1 MHTTAEKTNHST
13 TAVQKKA
20 QQQPTFF
27 RKAGEESFFGTK
39 EQPHF
44 FSTPVQAKLTVS
56 SPDDPQEKEADA
68 VADQVMRMPEPT
80 VMAASNR
87 EEEKVQRKE
96 EEEKVQTKPEGQEE
110 EKKVQP
116 KIETPSIPTISRM
129 AQVTPVSTKYYAKL
143 YRSAEEGPAEDA
155 GTGTVGI
162 TSGYIN
168 CKHTG
173 QYPSDIIQRNGRG
186 PPTGQ
191 IPLEQS
197 LASTK
202 GGGSALPSDTRQF
215 METRFNADFSGVRI
229 HTDATAR
236 SMSSSIHA
244 QAFAHGNDIYFN
256 EGKYAPHTEAGG
268 TLLAHELTHTIQ
280 QGASSTK
287 GNSPNAVAPKL
298 IARKNTIHRSVAGV
312 PEQLTNAVVKAKT
325 VEGKIDA
332 NKPGPDG
339 NRTGWEHL
347 VEIFKTTFG
356 EDKIVSGSGG
366 TSVKGAVAGQDIK
379 KKRTAAGAVVDTT
392 SQTDRNAIPTAKM
405 GERDAMPSW
414 CGIFVFWALNK
425 SGVPMPKWKLGERMI
440 KLEAARPPG
449 VMPLP
454 GDIAY
459 RNAFSHFAIVES
471 VNGGTVTTVNG
482 NTAGEDNLGGQVQTK
497 DHPLAEW
504 TAFFN
509 PLLIMQGNLGSGEGA
524 VEEKPK
530 SFRELRQELFHINRK
545 TEEGPADDKEEP
557 LHRSAETDA
566 DDKQVQTKPQGGPQ
580 AGPELGNLT
589 VNTNGALTAY
599 HGSATPSAQV
609 QAKAQEEEQVAETE
623 TPAASA
629 DTKLHAS
636 LDARPPAGDNSNT
649 NTTINSGIVQAQ
661 AASDELQAKQE
672 EQREEKATAAPV
684 NLQAKACCDGRDNEQ
699 VGQQAER
706 AIAATG
712 TLQAKATDS
721 TNDNSSLTNEGS
733 GTTADSELH
742 DRGPPVV
749 VQRSSNTLQRGWFSD
764 AIDAVGDVVS
774 GAIDLVAEGLEAG
787 KRWVMEN
794 VRDLA
799 MNIPGYLALRVVL
812 ESDPI
817 TGEYVARNGR
827 NFIQAAFDIMP
838 GGRLLHQKLEELG
851 ALDEAAQWIDNRIAD
866 VASLVSGVVSRI
878 ERFIA
883 NLSLDS
889 LASPSQVL
897 EDAGSII
904 YNTIRDII
912 RFAENAATELLAIVK
927 RWLLDHVVS
936 FIKEHTTAY
945 PLLCVILGQDP
956 IKETPVERNGTTI
969 LSAILELGGEEG
981 VQQRTQMQETGTFQ
995 KAAAFIDE
1003 GISVFG
1009 DLLDTVK
1016 NNVGLIWSV
1025 VSIDALMHPID
1036 TFTRI
1041 YETFAAP
1048 VRRVLD
1054 FMRRVGIEI
1063 LRLIK
1068 EVLMVRLSNW
1078 AKTVRGYFLVTVIIG
1093 KDPFT
1098 GAAVPRNVA
1107 NIIHGFMSLMD
1118 GGEEQYQ
1125 QMVESG
1131 AIARTTQ
1138 RINAA
1143 VAKLNMTPA
1152 SIIQL
1157 FIDLWNGFS
1166 LNDLAHPIDAF
1177 QRIIDKFGEP
1187 IGRLIAFIIEI
1198 VKIVVVVILEIMNFP
1213 FALINNIIT
1222 KAMLAFDLIKRDPIG
1237 FLKNLLRA
1245 IKEGFMQFFDNI
1257 LTHLFNGLK
1266 AWFLSEVQAAGI
1278 PIPTDFTVMG
1288 IIKWL
1293 LAVLDVTMEKI
1304 WKKLEDRIG
1313 KPKVDKIKRMVSMA
1327 ERVADAA
1334 GEAYTFIKDVQ
1345 ERGFMA
1351 VMVDK
1356 LKEQLSNVWEMV
1368 LDAVKGFVMDQI
1380 IKKVTTKLLSM
1391 LDPTGIMAVINSAIA
1406 LYKAIQSFIKYLRQM
1421 LEIVNSFVEGTL
1433 QIAQGAT
1440 KKAADFLE
1448 GALARGIPIVI
1459 GFLANQV
1466 GLDLSGRLKEALE
1479 MVREKVD
1486 KGLTWVIDKVV
1497 GLVERLVAFGR
1508 SAVQS
1513 VMDWA
1518 RGILG
1523 LEQPFTTTDGA
1534 GHRVFFRESGDTVK
1548 LMVNPVPAGPYV
1560 DTISNLSV
1568 DASGAG
1574 EVTLTTAINFNLTRN
1589 GATDGTIAMSGKV
1602 QAKDLKENALK
1613 TAHHLD
1619 NLITSRKRIS
1629 TDPAAQAPPA
1639 SGSQAPGASEQTT
1652 DFVTALQ
1659 GLSNLS
1665 RYLFSLEVGGAQ
1677 LKVTEEPTYGGL
1689 VDGFGKSTEVKILT
1703 KNGVPGSTVSVSSDT
1718 YQDLLRRKR
1727 APGSPNT
1734 YYIGGHLLSNEL
1746 HGSGATW
1753 QNITPIANSSNTFM
1767 ESSFESDVKKAVKI
1781 NNKTVAL
1788 KVWADYPL
1796 PKKTN
1801 LQDEIKKDA
1810 NWESNPILL
1819 EKNKII
1825 EAEAK
1830 LPNKIFATCQQL
1842 KDDGTP
1848 ETDATKLDSKI
1859 NFTGREVLDHAKYVT
1874 QTSLNDYFLSN
1885 AAAVAYKSLKDL
1897 KSDATAAVVANEAW
1911 LTFIGKESNKR
1922 SVDNLT
1928 EADRGEL
1935 LRYYTFAAQIKEQ
1948 NKRIE
1953 NLPEMQ
1959 TWASFIRN
1967 WAIYDTSTPEP
1978 TEFSGTRITL
1988 KSNFDDKIKDLKKK
2002 FFDDRKAIV
2011 EDATFDPNE
2020 KWGDFARKQG
2030 LVVRPG
2036 LLENAEIQDFRTNVF
2051 DKQVA
2056 KLKGGAGTP

>member
-1 MHTTAEKTNHST
+1 MFTTAEKTNHST

-27 RKAGEESFFGTK
+27 RKAGEESFFGAK
-39 EQPHF
+39 EQPNF
-44 FSTPVQAKLTVS
+44 FTAPIQAKLTVS

-80 VMAASNR
+80 VMAAADNK
-87 EEEKVQRKE
+87 EEEKVHAKLDADLSAKE
-96 EEEKVQTKPEGQEE
+96 EEEKVHA
-110 EKKVQP
+110 
-116 KIETPSIPTISRM
+116 KIESPSIPTISRM
-129 AQVTPVSTKYYAKL
+129 EQAGAVRTKFYAKL
-143 YRSAEEGPAEDA
+143 YRSAEEGHAEDP

-173 QYPSDIIQRNGRG
+173 QFPSDIIQRNGRG

-197 LASTK
+197 LASSK

-215 METRFNADFSGVRI
+215 MESRFNADFSGVRI
-229 HTDATAR
+229 HTDANAR
-236 SMSSSIHA
+236 SMSGSIHA

-287 GNSPNAVAPKL
+287 GSTPNTVAPK
-298 IARKNTIHRSVAGV
+298 IISRKNTIHRSAAGV
-312 PEQLTNAVVKAKT
+312 PEQLTNAVTKAKT

-356 EDKIVSGSGG
+356 EDKVVSGSGG
-366 TSVKGAVAGQDIK
+366 TSVKGAVAEQDIK

-392 SQTDRNAIPTAKM
+392 SQTHRNAVPTAKM

-440 KLEAARPPG
+440 KPEAARPPG
-449 VMPLP
+449 MMPLP

-459 RNAFSHFAIVES
+459 RNAFSHFAIVDS

-497 DHPLAEW
+497 DHPIADW

-509 PLLIMQGNLGSGEGA
+509 PLLIMQGNLGSGERA
-524 VEEKPK
+524 AEEKPK
-530 SFRELRQELFHINRK
+530 SFRELRQELFNINRK
-545 TEEGPADDKEEP
+545 TEEGSTDDKEETK
-557 LHRSAETDA
+557 LQRKEANDT
-566 DDKQVQTKPQGGPQ
+566 DDKQVQAKTQGEPA
-580 AGPELGNLT
+580 AGPELGSLA
-589 VNTNGALTAY
+589 VSPGGSISAY
-599 HGSATPSAQV
+599 HTNNTPAEQV
-609 QAKAQEEEQVAETE
+609 QAKSQEEEPVAETAE
-623 TPAASA
+623 ASTE
-629 DTKLHAS
+629 TKLHAS
-636 LDARPPAGDNSNT
+636 LDAGPPATDNNNT

-661 AASDELQAKQE
+661 AATDELQAKEEPQE
-672 EQREEKATAAPV
+672 EKTATAPV

-699 VGQQAER
+699 IAQQAEG
-706 AIAATG
+706 AMAATG
-712 TLQAKATDS
+712 TLQPKATDS
-721 TNDNSSLTNEGS
+721 TSDNSSLTNEGS
-733 GTTADSELH
+733 GTAATSEVQ

-764 AIDAVGDVVS
+764 AVDAVGDAVS

-851 ALDEAAQWIDNRIAD
+851 ALDEAAQWIDARIAD
-866 VASLVSGVVSRI
+866 VSSLVSGVVGRI

-889 LASPSQVL
+889 LASPSGVL

-904 YNTIRDII
+904 YETIRDII

-927 RWLLDHVVS
+927 RWLLDQVVG

-969 LSAILELGGEEG
+969 LSAIMELGGEEG
-981 VQQRTQMQETGTFQ
+981 VEQRKQMQETGTFQ

-1003 GISVFG
+1003 GITVFS
-1009 DLLDTVK
+1009 DLIDTVK
-1016 NNVGLIWSV
+1016 NNVALIWSV

-1068 EVLMVRLSNW
+1068 EALMVRLSAW

-1157 FIDLWNGFS
+1157 FIDLWNSFS
-1166 LNDLAHPIDAF
+1166 IHDLAHPIDAF

-1198 VKIVVVVILEIMNFP
+1198 VKIVIVVILEIMNFP

-1293 LAVLDVTMEKI
+1293 LAVLDITMEKI

-1391 LDPTGIMAVINSAIA
+1391 LDPTGIMAVVNSAIA

-1479 MVREKVD
+1479 IVREKVD

-1523 LEQPFTTTDGA
+1523 LEQPFTTVDGA

-1568 DASGAG
+1568 DASGGG

-1589 GATDGTIAMSGKV
+1589 GTTDGTVDMSGKV

-1619 NLITSRKRIS
+1619 NLVTSRKRIS

-1639 SGSQAPGASEQTT
+1639 SGSQAAGASEQTT

-1659 GLSNLS
+1659 GLSALS

-1703 KNGVPGSTVSVSSDT
+1703 KNGVPGSTVGVSSDV
-1718 YQDLLRRKR
+1718 YQDLLKRKR

-1753 QNITPIANSSNTFM
+1753 QNITPIANSSNTYM
-1767 ESSFESDVKKAVKI
+1767 ESSFESDVKKAV
-1781 NNKTVAL
+1781 NLGNKTVAL

-1801 LQDEIKKDA
+1801 LQDDIKKDA
-1810 NWESNPILL
+1810 NWMSNPVLL
-1819 EKNKII
+1819 EKHKII

-1830 LPNKIFATCQQL
+1830 LPSKIFATCKQL

-1848 ETDATKLDSKI
+1848 ETDSTKLDNKI
-1859 NFTGREVLDHAKYVT
+1859 NFTGREVLDHKNYVT
-1874 QTSLNDYFLSN
+1874 QTSLNDYFLSD
-1885 AAAVAYKSLKDL
+1885 AAAVAYKSLTDL
-1897 KSDATAAVVANEAW
+1897 KSDATASVAANELW

-1935 LRYYTFAAQIKEQ
+1935 LRYYTFATQLKEQ

-1953 NLPEMQ
+1953 NLTEMQ

-1978 TEFSGTRITL
+1978 TEFNGTRITL
-1988 KSNFDDKIKDLKKK
+1988 KSNFDDKIKDIKKK
-2002 FFDDRKAIV
+2002 FFEDRKAVV
-2011 EDATFDPNE
+2011 ESATFNHEE
-2020 KWGDFARKQG
+2020 KWGDFARRQG

-2036 LLENAEIQDFRTNVF
+2036 LLENTEIQAFRTNIF

-2056 KLKGGAGTP
+2056 TLRGGTGAS

>member
-1 MHTTAEKTNHST
+1 MHTTAEKTNHSN

-27 RKAGEESFFGTK
+27 RKAGEESFFGAK
-39 EQPHF
+39 EQPNF
-44 FSTPVQAKLTVS
+44 FSAPIQAKLTVS

-68 VADQVMRMPEPT
+68 VADQVMRMPEPSI
-80 VMAASNR
+80 MAAADNR
-87 EEEKVQRKE
+87 DEEKVQKKE
-96 EEEKVQTKPEGQEE
+96 EEEKVQPKPQAEPQAR
-110 EKKVQP
+110 
-116 KIETPSIPTISRM
+116 ITPSIPTISRM
-129 AQVTPVSTKYYAKL
+129 EQEGQVSTKFYAKL
-143 YRSAEEGPAEDA
+143 YRSAEEGHAEDP

-173 QYPSDIIQRNGRG
+173 QFPSDIIQRNGRG

-197 LASTK
+197 LASSK
-202 GGGSALPSDTRQF
+202 GGGSALPGDTRQF

-236 SMSSSIHA
+236 SMSGSIHA

-287 GNSPNAVAPKL
+287 GSTPNTVAPK
-298 IARKNTIHRSVAGV
+298 IISRKNTIHRSAAGV
-312 PEQLTNAVVKAKT
+312 PEQLTNAVAKAKT

-332 NKPGPDG
+332 NKPAADG

-356 EDKIVSGSGG
+356 EDKVVSGSGG
-366 TSVKGAVAGQDIK
+366 TSVKGAVAEQDIK

-392 SQTDRNAIPTAKM
+392 SQTDRNAVPTAKM

-440 KLEAARPPG
+440 KPEAARAPG
-449 VMPLP
+449 TMPLP

-459 RNAFSHFAIVES
+459 RNAFSHFAIVDS

-509 PLLIMQGNLGSGEGA
+509 PLLIMQGNLGSGERA
-524 VEEKPK
+524 AEEKPK
-530 SFRELRQELFHINRK
+530 SFAELRKELFNVNRK
-545 TEEGPADDKEEP
+545 TEEGPADDKEETK
-557 LHRSAETDA
+557 LQRQEATDT
-566 DDKQVQTKPQGGPQ
+566 DDKQVQAKLQ
-580 AGPELGNLT
+580 ARPELGSLAINP
-589 VNTNGALTAY
+589 GGSITAY
-599 HGSATPSAQV
+599 HADAAPTKTIQTKAGAE
-609 QAKAQEEEQVAETE
+609 QAREEEPKAEVE
-623 TPAASA
+623 SPSVGG

-636 LDARPPAGDNSNT
+636 LDAGPPAADNSNA

-661 AASDELQAKQE
+661 AATDELQTKEEEQQE
-672 EQREEKATAAPV
+672 EKTAAAPV
-684 NLQAKACCDGRDNEQ
+684 NLQAKACCDGRDNAQMEQ
-699 VGQQAER
+699 PAES
-706 AIAATG
+706 ATMAAT
-712 TLQAKATDS
+712 TLQAKATES
-721 TNDNSSLTNEGS
+721 ISDNSSLTNEGS
-733 GTTADSELH
+733 GTAAISEVQ

-764 AIDAVGDVVS
+764 AVDAVGDVVS

-851 ALDEAAQWIDNRIAD
+851 ALDEAAQWIDARIAD
-866 VASLVSGVVSRI
+866 VSSLVSGVVSRI

-889 LASPSQVL
+889 LASPSSVL

-912 RFAENAATELLAIVK
+912 SFAENAASELLAIVK
-927 RWLLDHVVS
+927 RWLLDQVVG
-936 FIKEHTTAY
+936 FIQEHTTAY

-969 LSAILELGGEEG
+969 LSAIMELGGEEG
-981 VQQRTQMQETGTFQ
+981 IEQRKQMQETGTFQ

-1003 GISVFG
+1003 GITVFS
-1009 DLLDTVK
+1009 DLIDTVK
-1016 NNVGLIWSV
+1016 NNVALIWSV

-1068 EVLMVRLSNW
+1068 EALMVRLSAW

-1098 GAAVPRNVA
+1098 GAVVPRNVA

-1157 FIDLWNGFS
+1157 FVDLWNSFS
-1166 LNDLAHPIDAF
+1166 IHDLAHPIDAF

-1187 IGRLIAFIIEI
+1187 IGRLIAFVVEI
-1198 VKIVVVVILEIMNFP
+1198 VKIVIVVILEIMNFP
-1213 FALINNIIT
+1213 FALINNIIA

-1313 KPKVDKIKRMVSMA
+1313 KPKVEKIKRMVAMA

-1380 IKKVTTKLLSM
+1380 IKKVTVKLLSM
-1391 LDPTGIMAVINSAIA
+1391 LDPTGIMAVVNSAIA

-1448 GALARGIPIVI
+1448 GALANGIPIVI

-1479 MVREKVD
+1479 IVREKVD

-1523 LEQPFTTTDGA
+1523 LEQPFTTADGA

-1589 GATDGTIAMSGKV
+1589 GTTDGTVDMSGKV

-1619 NLITSRKRIS
+1619 NLVTSRKRIS
-1629 TDPAAQAPPA
+1629 TDPAAQAPTA
-1639 SGSQAPGASEQTT
+1639 GGSQAPGASEQTT

-1659 GLSNLS
+1659 GLSALS
-1665 RYLFSLEVGGAQ
+1665 RYLFSLETGGAQ

-1703 KNGVPGSTVSVSSDT
+1703 KNGVPGSTVGVSSDV
-1718 YQDLLRRKR
+1718 YQDLLKRKR

-1753 QNITPIANSSNTFM
+1753 QNITPIANSSNTYM
-1767 ESSFESDVKKAVKI
+1767 ESSFESDVKKAV
-1781 NNKTVAL
+1781 NLGNKTVAL

-1796 PKKTN
+1796 PKKTG
-1801 LQDEIKKDA
+1801 LQDKIKEDA
-1810 NWESNPILL
+1810 NWKSKPVLL
-1819 EKNKII
+1819 EKYKII

-1830 LPNKIFATCQQL
+1830 LPSKIFATCKQL

-1848 ETDATKLDSKI
+1848 ETEASKLDSKI
-1859 NFTGREVLDHAKYVT
+1859 NFTGREVLDHKNYVT
-1874 QTSLNDYFLSN
+1874 QTSLNDYFLSD
-1885 AAAVAYKSLKDL
+1885 AAAVAYKSLTDL
-1897 KSDATAAVVANEAW
+1897 KSDATAAVAAKELW

-1922 SVDNLT
+1922 SVDNLP
-1928 EADRGEL
+1928 EAERAEL
-1935 LRYYTFAAQIKEQ
+1935 LRYYTFVAQLKEQ
-1948 NKRIE
+1948 NERIE

-1959 TWASFIRN
+1959 TWASFIKN
-1967 WAIYDTSTPEP
+1967 WAIYDASTAEP
-1978 TEFSGTRITL
+1978 TEFSGARGILKNDFDKKIIDLRIQ
-1988 KSNFDDKIKDLKKK
+1988 
-2002 FFDDRKAIV
+2002 FFAARKALV
-2011 EDATFDPNE
+2011 ESAAFNPNV
-2020 KWGDFARKQG
+2020 KWGDFARANG
-2030 LVVRPG
+2030 LVPRPG
-2036 LLENAEIQDFRTNVF
+2036 VLEYPDIQDFKTNVF
-2051 DKQVA
+2051 DKQVN
-2056 KLKGGAGTP
+2056 KLRGGTGTP

>member
-1 MHTTAEKTNHST
+1 MTLLYMHTTAEKTNHSN

-27 RKAGEESFFGTK
+27 RKAGEESFFGAK
-39 EQPHF
+39 EQPNF
-44 FSTPVQAKLTVS
+44 FSAPIQAKLTVS

-68 VADQVMRMPEPT
+68 VADQVMRMPEPSI
-80 VMAASNR
+80 MAAADNKD
-87 EEEKVQRKE
+87 EEKVQKKE
-96 EEEKVQTKPEGQEE
+96 EEEKVQPKPQAEPQAR
-110 EKKVQP
+110 
-116 KIETPSIPTISRM
+116 ITPSIPTISRM
-129 AQVTPVSTKYYAKL
+129 EQEGQVSTKFYAKL
-143 YRSAEEGPAEDA
+143 YRSAEEGHAEDP

-173 QYPSDIIQRNGRG
+173 QFPSDIIQRNGRG

-197 LASTK
+197 LASSK
-202 GGGSALPSDTRQF
+202 GGGSALPGDTRQF

-236 SMSSSIHA
+236 SMSGSIHA

-287 GNSPNAVAPKL
+287 GSTPNTVAPK
-298 IARKNTIHRSVAGV
+298 IISRKNTIHRSAAGV
-312 PEQLTNAVVKAKT
+312 PEQLTNAVAKAKT

-356 EDKIVSGSGG
+356 EDKVVSGSGG
-366 TSVKGAVAGQDIK
+366 TSVKGAVAEQDIK

-392 SQTDRNAIPTAKM
+392 SQTDRNAVPTAKM

-440 KLEAARPPG
+440 KPEAARAPG
-449 VMPLP
+449 TMPLP

-459 RNAFSHFAIVES
+459 RNAFSHFAIVDS

-509 PLLIMQGNLGSGEGA
+509 PLLIMQGNLGSGERA
-524 VEEKPK
+524 AEEKPK
-530 SFRELRQELFHINRK
+530 SFAELRKELFNVNRK
-545 TEEGPADDKEEP
+545 TEEGPTDDKEETK
-557 LHRSAETDA
+557 LQRKEATDI
-566 DDKQVQTKPQGGPQ
+566 DDKQVQAK
-580 AGPELGNLT
+580 PELGSLAINP
-589 VNTNGALTAY
+589 GGSITAY
-599 HGSATPSAQV
+599 HADAAPTKPI
-609 QAKAQEEEQVAETE
+609 QAKAGADQVREEEPKAEVE
-623 TPAASA
+623 SPSVGG

-636 LDARPPAGDNSNT
+636 FDAGPPAADNSNANT
-649 NTTINSGIVQAQ
+649 NINSGIVQAQ
-661 AASDELQAKQE
+661 AATDELQTKEEEQQE
-672 EQREEKATAAPV
+672 EKTATAPV
-684 NLQAKACCDGRDNEQ
+684 NLQAKACCDGRDNAQMEQ
-699 VGQQAER
+699 PAESPTM
-706 AIAATG
+706 AAT
-712 TLQAKATDS
+712 TLQAKATES
-721 TNDNSSLTNEGS
+721 TTDNSSLTNEGS
-733 GTTADSELH
+733 GTAAISEVQ

-764 AIDAVGDVVS
+764 AVDAVGDVVS

-817 TGEYVARNGR
+817 TGEYVPRNGR

-851 ALDEAAQWIDNRIAD
+851 ALDEAAQWIDARIAD
-866 VASLVSGVVSRI
+866 VSSLVSGVVSRI

-889 LASPSQVL
+889 LASPSSVL

-912 RFAENAATELLAIVK
+912 SFAENAASELLAIVK
-927 RWLLDHVVS
+927 RWLLDQVVG

-969 LSAILELGGEEG
+969 LSAIMELGGEEG
-981 VQQRTQMQETGTFQ
+981 IEQRKQMQETGTFQ

-1003 GISVFG
+1003 GITVFS
-1009 DLLDTVK
+1009 DLIDAVK
-1016 NNVGLIWSV
+1016 NNVALIWSV

-1068 EVLMVRLSNW
+1068 EALMVRLSAW

-1098 GAAVPRNVA
+1098 GAVVPRNVA

-1157 FIDLWNGFS
+1157 FVDLWNSFS
-1166 LNDLAHPIDAF
+1166 IHDLAHPIDAF

-1187 IGRLIAFIIEI
+1187 IGRLIAFVVEI
-1198 VKIVVVVILEIMNFP
+1198 VKIVIVVILEIMNFP
-1213 FALINNIIT
+1213 FALINNIIA

-1313 KPKVDKIKRMVSMA
+1313 KPKVEKIKRMVAMA
-1327 ERVADAA
+1327 ERVAGAA

-1380 IKKVTTKLLSM
+1380 IKKVTVKLLSM
-1391 LDPTGIMAVINSAIA
+1391 LDPTGIMAVVNSAIA

-1448 GALARGIPIVI
+1448 GALANGIPIVI

-1479 MVREKVD
+1479 IVREKVD

-1497 GLVERLVAFGR
+1497 GLVEKLVTMGR
-1508 SAVQS
+1508 EAIESLMNWLGLRNDFKSKDGGDHHIFFSGSEENATMMMASNDPRPVAVHLENKKATDPNAAAAYDYFITTVKVDEKDVEDKGKAYKTLSDKTQKRAARYAHQQAVQKLRNTMKDFADKLAL
-1513 VMDWA
+1513 VTFDA
-1518 RGILG
+1518 ANADLNTR
-1523 LEQPFTTTDGA
+1523 
-1534 GHRVFFRESGDTVK
+1534 TV
-1548 LMVNPVPAGPYV
+1548 VH
-1560 DTISNLSV
+1560 
-1568 DASGAG
+1568 
-1574 EVTLTTAINFNLTRN
+1574 
-1589 GATDGTIAMSGKV
+1589 
-1602 QAKDLKENALK
+1602 K
-1613 TAHHLD
+1613 TAD
-1619 NLITSRKRIS
+1619 GGR
-1629 TDPAAQAPPA
+1629 A
-1639 SGSQAPGASEQTT
+1639 SSVIANPLTYLPGSEVGSAPGEDPPGWKNYAQNSSEQW
-1652 DFVTALQ
+1652 V
-1659 GLSNLS
+1659 
-1665 RYLFSLEVGGAQ
+1665 R
-1677 LKVTEEPTYGGL
+1677 
-1689 VDGFGKSTEVKILT
+1689 
-1703 KNGVPGSTVSVSSDT
+1703 
-1718 YQDLLRRKR
+1718 
-1727 APGSPNT
+1727 
-1734 YYIGGHLLSNEL
+1734 GHLLSEHL
-1746 HGSGATW
+1746 HGPGKKWNMVPVNQSVNSSMAAVEAKV
-1753 QNITPIANSSNTFM
+1753 IPLIANQG
-1767 ESSFESDVKKAVKI
+1767 
-1781 NNKTVAL
+1781 KTYYYETTVT
-1788 KVWADYPL
+1788 Y
-1796 PKKTN
+1796 
-1801 LQDEIKKDA
+1801 
-1810 NWESNPILL
+1810 
-1819 EKNKII
+1819 
-1825 EAEAK
+1825 
-1830 LPNKIFATCQQL
+1830 
-1842 KDDGTP
+1842 DD
-1848 ETDATKLDSKI
+1848 
-1859 NFTGREVLDHAKYVT
+1859 
-1874 QTSLNDYFLSN
+1874 
-1885 AAAVAYKSLKDL
+1885 
-1897 KSDATAAVVANEAW
+1897 
-1911 LTFIGKESNKR
+1911 
-1922 SVDNLT
+1922 
-1928 EADRGEL
+1928 
-1935 LRYYTFAAQIKEQ
+1935 
-1948 NKRIE
+1948 
-1953 NLPEMQ
+1953 
-1959 TWASFIRN
+1959 
-1967 WAIYDTSTPEP
+1967 
-1978 TEFSGTRITL
+1978 TRT
-1988 KSNFDDKIKDLKKK
+1988 
-2002 FFDDRKAIV
+2002 
-2011 EDATFDPNE
+2011 DPNE
-2020 KWGDFARKQG
+2020 KNIPTGISMKYGESAKNGDKFEP
-2030 LVVRPG
+2030 V
-2036 LLENAEIQDFRTNVF
+2036 TTT
-2051 DKQVA
+2051 
-2056 KLKGGAGTP
+2056 LKPFGPFPQSVPNFGGAPNLNDIGESTLDNILTLLSGGAKKTTLSRDIMTCKSKYIETDGGFSDLGDLHTKMALFYQDKLTPKPTATFPQRIKQLGSYPKANSDLMDSAVTGSKLRIE

>member
-1 MHTTAEKTNHST
+1 MFTTAEKTNHSN

-27 RKAGEESFFGTK
+27 RKAGEESFFGAQ
-39 EQPHF
+39 EQPSF
-44 FSTPVQAKLTVS
+44 FSAPIQAKLTVS

-80 VMAASNR
+80 VMAASNN
-87 EEEKVQRKE
+87 EEEKVQKKPGAEPQARE
-96 EEEKVQTKPEGQEE
+96 EEET
-110 EKKVQP
+110 VQP
-116 KIETPSIPTISRM
+116 KPEAEPLARKASSIPTISRM
-129 AQVTPVSTKYYAKL
+129 EQKGQVNTKFYAKL
-143 YRSAEEGPAEDA
+143 YRSAEEGHAEDP

-173 QYPSDIIQRNGRG
+173 QFPSDIIQRNGRG

-197 LASTK
+197 LASSK

-215 METRFNADFSGVRI
+215 MESRFNADFSGVRI

-236 SMSSSIHA
+236 SMSGSIHA

-287 GNSPNAVAPKL
+287 GNTPNTVAPK
-298 IARKNTIHRSVAGV
+298 IISRKNTIHRSAAGV
-312 PEQLTNAVVKAKT
+312 PEQLTNAVAKAKT

-332 NKPGPDG
+332 NKPAPDG

-356 EDKIVSGSGG
+356 EDKVVSGSGG
-366 TSVKGAVAGQDIK
+366 TSVKGAVAEQDIK

-392 SQTDRNAIPTAKM
+392 SQTDRNAVPTAKM

-440 KLEAARPPG
+440 KPEAARPPG
-449 VMPLP
+449 MMPLP

-459 RNAFSHFAIVES
+459 RNAFSHFAIVDS

-497 DHPLAEW
+497 DHPIAEW

-509 PLLIMQGNLGSGEGA
+509 PLLIMQGNLGSGERA
-524 VEEKPK
+524 AEEKPK
-530 SFRELRQELFHINRK
+530 SFRELRQELFNVSRK
-545 TEEGPADDKEEP
+545 TEEGPSDDKEETK
-557 LHRSAETDA
+557 LQRKEATDS
-566 DDKQVQTKPQGGPQ
+566 DDKQVQAK
-580 AGPELGNLT
+580 PELGSLAVSSGGSIT
-589 VNTNGALTAY
+589 SYHSGTA
-599 HGSATPSAQV
+599 AAEQV
-609 QAKAQEEEQVAETE
+609 QAKTQEEEPKAEVE
-623 TPAASA
+623 SPSVGGE
-629 DTKLHAS
+629 TKLHAS
-636 LDARPPAGDNSNT
+636 LDAGPPAADNNNA
-649 NTTINSGIVQAQ
+649 NTTINSGIVQTQ
-661 AASDELQAKQE
+661 AATDELQTKEEQQE
-672 EQREEKATAAPV
+672 EKTATAPV
-684 NLQAKACCDGRDNEQ
+684 NLQAKACCDGRDNAQMEQ
-699 VGQQAER
+699 PAES
-706 AIAATG
+706 ATMAATM
-712 TLQAKATDS
+712 LQAKATES
-721 TNDNSSLTNEGS
+721 TTDNSSLTNEGS
-733 GTTADSELH
+733 GTAATSEVQ

-764 AIDAVGDVVS
+764 AVDAVGDVVS

-851 ALDEAAQWIDNRIAD
+851 ALDEAAQWIDARIAD
-866 VASLVSGVVSRI
+866 VSSLVSGVVSRI

-889 LASPSQVL
+889 LGSPSKVL

-912 RFAENAATELLAIVK
+912 SFAENAASELLAIVK
-927 RWLLDHVVS
+927 RWLLDQVVG
-936 FIKEHTTAY
+936 FIQEHTTAY

-969 LSAILELGGEEG
+969 LSAIMELGGEEG
-981 VQQRTQMQETGTFQ
+981 VEQRKQMQETGTFQ

-1003 GISVFG
+1003 GITVFS
-1009 DLLDTVK
+1009 DLIDTVK
-1016 NNVGLIWSV
+1016 NNVALIWSV

-1068 EVLMVRLSNW
+1068 EALMVRLSAW

-1093 KDPFT
+1093 RDPFT

-1157 FIDLWNGFS
+1157 FVDLWNSFS
-1166 LNDLAHPIDAF
+1166 IHDLAHPIDAF

-1187 IGRLIAFIIEI
+1187 IGRLIAFVVEI
-1198 VKIVVVVILEIMNFP
+1198 VKIVIVVILEIMNFP

-1313 KPKVDKIKRMVSMA
+1313 KPKVDKIKRMVAMA

-1391 LDPTGIMAVINSAIA
+1391 LDPTGIMAVVNSAIA

-1479 MVREKVD
+1479 IVREKVD

-1497 GLVERLVAFGR
+1497 GLVEKLVTMGR
-1508 SAVQS
+1508 NAVNAVVQWWRERKDFSTENGEAHELYFRGQENSATLILASSNPKPIHQWIIDRRTELQTANQLNARNTAALNAITPLIAE
-1513 VMDWA
+1513 MDA
-1518 RGILG
+1518 IRANRPPAGG
-1523 LEQPFTTTDGA
+1523 GQPRFINQVLNDLSRQIAIVG
-1534 GHRVFFRESGDTVK
+1534 VSNNEV
-1548 LMVNPVPAGPYV
+1548 PVP
-1560 DTISNLSV
+1560 T
-1568 DASGAG
+1568 
-1574 EVTLTTAINFNLTRN
+1574 
-1589 GATDGTIAMSGKV
+1589 M
-1602 QAKDLKENALK
+1602 
-1613 TAHHLD
+1613 
-1619 NLITSRKRIS
+1619 
-1629 TDPAAQAPPA
+1629 
-1639 SGSQAPGASEQTT
+1639 
-1652 DFVTALQ
+1652 
-1659 GLSNLS
+1659 
-1665 RYLFSLEVGGAQ
+1665 
-1677 LKVTEEPTYGGL
+1677 
-1689 VDGFGKSTEVKILT
+1689 
-1703 KNGVPGSTVSVSSDT
+1703 
-1718 YQDLLRRKR
+1718 
-1727 APGSPNT
+1727 
-1734 YYIGGHLLSNEL
+1734 
-1746 HGSGATW
+1746 
-1753 QNITPIANSSNTFM
+1753 
-1767 ESSFESDVKKAVKI
+1767 
-1781 NNKTVAL
+1781 
-1788 KVWADYPL
+1788 
-1796 PKKTN
+1796 
-1801 LQDEIKKDA
+1801 
-1810 NWESNPILL
+1810 
-1819 EKNKII
+1819 
-1825 EAEAK
+1825 
-1830 LPNKIFATCQQL
+1830 
-1842 KDDGTP
+1842 
-1848 ETDATKLDSKI
+1848 
-1859 NFTGREVLDHAKYVT
+1859 
-1874 QTSLNDYFLSN
+1874 
-1885 AAAVAYKSLKDL
+1885 
-1897 KSDATAAVVANEAW
+1897 
-1911 LTFIGKESNKR
+1911 
-1922 SVDNLT
+1922 
-1928 EADRGEL
+1928 
-1935 LRYYTFAAQIKEQ
+1935 
-1948 NKRIE
+1948 
-1953 NLPEMQ
+1953 
-1959 TWASFIRN
+1959 
-1967 WAIYDTSTPEP
+1967 
-1978 TEFSGTRITL
+1978 
-1988 KSNFDDKIKDLKKK
+1988 
-2002 FFDDRKAIV
+2002 
-2011 EDATFDPNE
+2011 
-2020 KWGDFARKQG
+2020 
-2030 LVVRPG
+2030 VVRPPFSSTKANGTISVEYLFDDPQNHTGGAPTNGREDLGGAFTEIARIGVTTNWKRGHIINANFGGKPTDSNLIPITTSMNNGLYPAFDNAVQG
-2036 LLENAEIQDFRTNVF
+2036 LLTGSSKKVVWMKFTVKRQHKDDPNRWFVSHFKAEAGVMVAKNNRW
-2051 DKQVA
+2051 QVA
-2056 KLKGGAGTP
+2056 HDEVVTPIDTDIDKPAAPTVGLSINTLISTQEKNQTKIRQVSSNNDISESLVRALIKRNVLLGKIDDIVDFINNESGWSAYKISRELAKVARARGNNRITI